1 MLHLQKGRKAA
12 LLSEKENDE
21 TSVSQGLRREICL
34 TPAGGAH
41 GACGAGE
48 EEDGCWS
55 GRS

>member
-21 TSVSQGLRREICL
+21 TSVSQGLRRKICL